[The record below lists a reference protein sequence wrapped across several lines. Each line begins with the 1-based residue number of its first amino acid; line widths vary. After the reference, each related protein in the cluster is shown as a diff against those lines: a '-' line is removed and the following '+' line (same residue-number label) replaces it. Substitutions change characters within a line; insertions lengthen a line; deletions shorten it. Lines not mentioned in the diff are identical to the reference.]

1 VTAFTRGAAFI
12 AAAFLS
18 TTALAACS
26 QPSTTTT
33 PAAGG
38 SSSETSSAESA
49 TSGSG
54 GAQSASSGSGGAQSA
69 SSGSGGAQSASS
81 GSAGSGSASSA
92 GGASGGK
99 TMKAGD
105 VMVGYAGPTLT
116 NAFFVGLEK
125 GVKDGV
131 KAQGFQLT
139 ETNANGDASQQFND
153 AMNLLNRGVN
163 VLVLTPIDS
172 NGITPVVEAANAKN
186 VPVFTLDRG
195 ASGGKITCFVET
207 DNKKAGE
214 QAATLIAAQ
223 MKARYGKPEG
233 NVVDLVGLV
242 GTTAAADR
250 ETGFQTGL
258 KANPGLKVVAKQE
271 GGFDQEKSLNVMSN
285 ILQANKQIDAVFGA
299 NDDNTVGALRAIDSA
314 NRFQPPGSKDHIYI
328 IGLDGTAQAL
338 QAIRDGK
345 QDGTISQNPIKMA
358 ERSMGYIKDLLVDG
372 KTVPAHDFWPSQLI
386 TKDNIDSAEV
396 KAYGIWSA
404 EVK

>member
-1 VTAFTRGAAFI
+1 MTASTRGAALI
-12 AAAFLS
+12 AAALLS
-18 TTALAACS
+18 STALAACT
-26 QPSTTTT
+26 QESTSST

-38 SSSETSSAESA
+38 S
-49 TSGSG
+49 
-54 GAQSASSGSGGAQSA
+54 ASSKTIKA
-69 SSGSGGAQSASS
+69 S
-81 GSAGSGSASSA
+81 
-92 GGASGGK
+92 
-99 TMKAGD
+99 D
-105 VMVGYAGPTLT
+105 VVIGYAGPTLT

-125 GVKDGV
+125 GVKDGA
-131 KAQGFQLT
+131 KANGFQLK

-153 AMNLLNRGVN
+153 ATNLLNQGIN

-172 NGITPVVEAANAKN
+172 NGITPVVMAANAKN

-207 DNKKAGE
+207 NNKKAGE
-214 QAATLIAAQ
+214 QAANWIADQ
-223 MKARYGKPEG
+223 LKKRTGKPAG

-258 KANPGLKVVAKQE
+258 KTNPGLKLVAKQE

-285 ILQANKQIDAVFGA
+285 ILQANKQIDAIFGA

-314 NRFQPPGSKDHIYI
+314 NRFQPPGSKNHIFI

-338 QAIRDGK
+338 QAIRGGK
-345 QDGTISQNPIKMA
+345 QDATISQNPIKMA
-358 ERSMGYIKDLLVDG
+358 ERSMGYIKDLVVDG
-372 KTVPAHDFWPSQLI
+372 KKVPEHDFWPSQLI
-386 TKDNIDSAEV
+386 NKANIDSAEV
-396 KAYGIWSA
+396 KAYGIWSS

>member
-1 VTAFTRGAAFI
+1 VTALTRR
-12 AAAFLS
+12 
-18 TTALAACS
+18 TTLVATALLASAALAACS
-26 QPSTTTT
+26 QGSTGST

-38 SSSETSSAESA
+38 D
-49 TSGSG
+49 SGTKKN
-54 GAQSASSGSGGAQSA
+54 AS
-69 SSGSGGAQSASS
+69 
-81 GSAGSGSASSA
+81 
-92 GGASGGK
+92 
-99 TMKAGD
+99 D
-105 VMVGYAGPTLT
+105 IVVGYAGPTLT

-125 GVKDGV
+125 GVKDGA
-131 KAQGFQLT
+131 KANGFQLK
-139 ETNANGDASQQFND
+139 ETNANGDAAQQFND
-153 AMNLLNRGVN
+153 ATNLLDQGVD

-172 NGITPVVEAANAKN
+172 NGITPVVQAANQKN

-195 ASGGKITCFVET
+195 ASGGTITCFVET

-214 QAATLIAAQ
+214 EAASWIAEQ
-223 MKARYGKPEG
+223 LSTRYGKPQG

-258 KANPGLKVVAKQE
+258 KANPGLKIVAKQE
-271 GGFDQEKSLNVMSN
+271 GGFDQEKSLNAMSN
-285 ILQANKQIDAVFGA
+285 ILQANSKIDAVFGA

-314 NRFQPPGSKDHIYI
+314 NRFQPPGSKSHILI

-345 QDGTISQNPIKMA
+345 QDATISQNPIKMA
-358 ERSMGYIKDLLVDG
+358 EKSMGYIKDLLVDG

-386 TKDNIDSAEV
+386 TKANIDSTEV
-396 KAYGIWSA
+396 KDYGIWSA